1 MKLLK
6 KYTTT
11 IDNLIAEGTSLNTS
25 PNVSDSYNIVD
36 YLHNIQIE
44 SWINNYPVIV
54 KNLSKKEL
62 VINSLNFSITDI
74 IKDGTAYFF
83 KIHNHTSTD
92 LSLYL
97 DTVAYGEWIK
107 LENSYYV
114 TYTDKP
120 HIIINN
126 VHYFISPVLE
136 NLPFRKVRNNFV
148 FKLDETKDYQ
158 IKLKDSIFTPTFI
171 SPYIIEFKST
181 YFNSNLISPLTFIE
195 FDAKDYQTNYSSV
208 ALKNPIKNIDTL
220 TQTKISDS
228 LFLVEYEA
236 YKSNLTFTINNK
248 NNYFYLDIAN
258 NNIVQSIHI
267 LEESESFKLLG
278 MVNTQKQIHNKVE
291 NKYKQNEL
299 KTLLANHLYT
309 FSFIPK
315 AINYVPYEKSL
326 AMLNLLDRVNNKEYY
341 LQTEDGYIFQHQR
354 YVYIEGNIN
363 SIFVPELASKT
374 NELLVEIPTITP
386 NENYILYTKEYI

>member
-36 YLHNIQIE
+36 YLHNIQME

-107 LENSYYV
+107 LEDNYYI
-114 TYTDKP
+114 TYTDKSY
-120 HIIINN
+120 IIINN
-126 VHYFISPVLE
+126 VHYFINPVLE

-158 IKLKDSIFTPTFI
+158 IKLKDSI
-171 SPYIIEFKST
+171 
-181 YFNSNLISPLTFIE
+181 LR
-195 FDAKDYQTNYSSV
+195 Q
-208 ALKNPIKNIDTL
+208 IKL
-220 TQTKISDS
+220 
-228 LFLVEYEA
+228 
-236 YKSNLTFTINNK
+236 
-248 NNYFYLDIAN
+248 
-258 NNIVQSIHI
+258 
-267 LEESESFKLLG
+267 
-278 MVNTQKQIHNKVE
+278 
-291 NKYKQNEL
+291 
-299 KTLLANHLYT
+299 
-309 FSFIPK
+309 
-315 AINYVPYEKSL
+315 
-326 AMLNLLDRVNNKEYY
+326 
-341 LQTEDGYIFQHQR
+341 
-354 YVYIEGNIN
+354 
-363 SIFVPELASKT
+363 
-374 NELLVEIPTITP
+374 
-386 NENYILYTKEYI
+386 